1 MMHAVYQ
8 LNKIS
13 PIGTDI
19 FDKNK
24 FVFEDNMAKANGVL
38 LRSASMH
45 DMEFPA
51 DLTAIARAGA
61 GVNNIPIDNCSEAG
75 IVVFNTPG
83 ANANGVKELTML
95 GLLLSARKV
104 VPAIDWA
111 KTLDNQ
117 GDQVPKLVE
126 KGKSAF
132 AGPELYGKKLGVM
145 GLGAIGIMVANM
157 AIAMG
162 MEVYGYDPFI
172 SVDAA
177 WQLSREIK
185 HASTIGEVYENCD
198 FITLHLPL
206 NDKTKEMINSETM
219 ATMKKGVRIL
229 NFARG
234 ELVADDDILQAIK
247 EKQVCCYVT
256 DFPNDKMIQQE
267 GVIAIPHLGASTP
280 ESEDNCAIMA
290 VRQMIDFLE
299 NGNIKN
305 SVNFPEMYAPRTTK
319 QRICVLH
326 KNIPA
331 MISGISNVVSNAELN
346 IENLTNKSKKELAY
360 TMLDVDGD
368 VLLETIMGIEK
379 IQGVIRVNIYQ

>member
-1 MMHAVYQ
+1 MYTIHQ

-19 FDKNK
+19 FNKNK
-24 FVFEDNMAKANGVL
+24 YAMAEDIEKADGVL
-38 LRSASMH
+38 VRSGDMH
-45 DMEFPA
+45 P
-51 DLTAIARAGA
+51 LVLPPSLKVIARAGA
-61 GVNNIPIDNCSEAG
+61 GVNNIPIDHCSEQG
-75 IVVFNTPG
+75 VVVFNTPG

-95 GLLLSARKV
+95 GLLLSTRKV

-111 KTLDNQ
+111 RTLDNK

-132 AGPELYGKKLGVM
+132 AGPELYGKKIGVL

-185 HASTIGEVYENCD
+185 HASTINEVYENCD

-206 NDKTKEMINSETM
+206 NTNTKEMINEETIGI
-219 ATMKKGVRIL
+219 MKKGVRIL

-234 ELVADDDILQAIK
+234 ELVSDTAILSAIK

-256 DFPNDKMIQQE
+256 DFPNDKMLQQD

-280 ESEDNCAIMA
+280 ESEDNCAMMA
-290 VRQMIDFLE
+290 VRQMMDFLE

-305 SVNFPEMYAPRTTK
+305 AVNYPDITAPRTTG

-326 KNIPA
+326 QNIPA
-331 MISGISNVVSNAELN
+331 MISGISNVVSAENIN
-346 IENLTNKSKKELAY
+346 IENLMNKSKKELAY
-360 TMLDVDGD
+360 TMIDVEGEITENT
-368 VLLETIMGIEK
+368 VTN
-379 IQGVIRVNIYQ
+379 IQQIKGVIRVNTYK